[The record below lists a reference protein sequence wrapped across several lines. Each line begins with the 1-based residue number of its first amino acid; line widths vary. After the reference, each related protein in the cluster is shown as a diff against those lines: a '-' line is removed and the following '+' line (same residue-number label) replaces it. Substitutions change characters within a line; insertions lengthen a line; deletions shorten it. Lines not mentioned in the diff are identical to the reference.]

1 VTFSTLTMHRRA
13 MIGSLAALAAGLGF
27 GRRALALMPRPELR
41 QDLIWPPCS
50 DARPDYC
57 VESLTVDGEDR
68 LEELWAAYDP
78 EAQGI
83 GYHATGYFGSSS
95 WGVVH
100 LRFYHRS
107 GEIDDVDAS
116 PEIAATVRT
125 GEIRPV
131 ISTAFGNDYMQSMSG
146 NAEDGWTLHVSGRPS
161 LNRWESSN
169 LDTMEFSFTGQS
181 GLIDESGEVLYAG
194 WASASGAREFTG
206 PEFDG
211 SGWVTTFA
219 GSDIDQKGTFR
230 AWLSES
236 RLAMVG
242 LTVDD
247 AVINRSL
254 TAHIGEKEVEV
265 SLARLDDP
273 ANGPGMLL
281 DISPFTIE
289 GTPLN
294 ERSARGNTM
303 LTIRRSA
310 GVSAGAG
317 RRRQRNGRR
326 RRR

>member
-1 VTFSTLTMHRRA
+1 MNVTTISTHRRA
-13 MIGSLAALAAGLGF
+13 VIGAIAALAAGLGF
-27 GRRALALMPRPELR
+27 GRRSLALMPRPELR

-78 EAQGI
+78 DAQGI
-83 GYHATGYFGSSS
+83 GYHVTGYFGSSS

-100 LRFYHRS
+100 LQFFHRS

-146 NAEDGWTLHVSGRPS
+146 NAEDGWKLHVSGRPS

-181 GLIDESGEVLYAG
+181 GLLIESGEVLFGG

-211 SGWVTTFA
+211 SGWVTWFA

-236 RLAMVG
+236 RLAQAG

-247 AVINRSL
+247 AIVNRL
-254 TAHIGEKEVEV
+254 ITARVGEKDIEV
-265 SLARLDDP
+265 SLTRLDDP
-273 ANGPGMLL
+273 ANGTGVLI
-281 DISPFTIE
+281 DVSPFTIE

-294 ERSARGNTM
+294 ERRTRTGTT
-303 LTIRRSA
+303 LTLSRSA
-310 GVSAGAG
+310 DHSAGTG
-317 RRRQRNGRR
+317 KHRRKGNRR
-326 RRR
+326 RR